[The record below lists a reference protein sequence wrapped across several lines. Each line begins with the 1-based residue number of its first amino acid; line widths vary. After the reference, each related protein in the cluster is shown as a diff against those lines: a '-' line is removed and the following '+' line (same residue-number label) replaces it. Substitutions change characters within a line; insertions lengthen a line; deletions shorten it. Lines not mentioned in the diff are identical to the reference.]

1 LGVRFPRLPQK
12 NKVMKNR
19 VVLEGSMESSKEK
32 LRNVPIT
39 KVKFRLVKKILKGLR
54 K

>member
-1 LGVRFPRLPQK
+1 LWVRVPHSPQK

-19 VVLEGSMESSKEK
+19 IVLEGSMESSKER
-32 LRNVPIT
+32 LRKIPIT
-39 KVKFRLVKKILKGLR
+39 KIKFRLVKKILKRLR